1 MSRNRFIVQALEKEL
16 RREAEWS
23 PSFFERLAK
32 IPRGDAHA
40 IDEMVE
46 AVRSRRTSKPAA
58 RL

>member
-23 PSFFERLAK
+23 PTFFEALRK
-32 IPRGDAHA
+32 IAPGDARA
-40 IDEMVE
+40 IGEMLE
-46 AVRSRRTSKPAA
+46 AVRSRRTSKPPR